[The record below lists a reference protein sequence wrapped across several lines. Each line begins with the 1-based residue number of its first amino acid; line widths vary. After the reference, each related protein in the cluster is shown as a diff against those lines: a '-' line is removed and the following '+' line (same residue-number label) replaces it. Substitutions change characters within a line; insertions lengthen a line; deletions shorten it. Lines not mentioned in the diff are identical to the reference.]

1 MRRDDARLAVSRHA
15 ARLFLEKG
23 LAGTSGDDIAA
34 AAGLSTRTVWRY
46 FRSKENCLEPL
57 FLSSALRFGQQLL
70 EWPAADAIEDTLS
83 RSFALEAQT
92 EQEIADGVLIVHLLA
107 RMADEPAL
115 HSVWLLACHAG
126 EKAMAEA
133 IAARLGRAR
142 DDFEVRLCAAT
153 VSAAIR
159 VVDETISRAAVLH
172 ARVFTTEEVVAEVA
186 RAIRAASTLPIC
198 DPVTPGIFGATAPA
212 GRAP

>member
-1 MRRDDARLAVSRHA
+1 MQRDDARLAVSRHA

-46 FRSKENCLEPL
+46 FRSKESCLEPL
-57 FLSSALRFGQQLL
+57 FLGSSLRFGQQLRH
-70 EWPAADAIEDTLS
+70 WPAEETIEDILG
-83 RSFALEAQT
+83 RCFALDAQT
-92 EQEIADGVLIVHLLA
+92 AEEISDGVLIVHLLA

-115 HSVWLLACHAG
+115 HSVWLMACHAG
-126 EKAMAEA
+126 EEMMAEV

-142 DDFEVRLCAAT
+142 SDFEVRLCAAT

-172 ARVFTTEEVVAEVA
+172 ARVFTTEGVVAEVA

-212 GRAP
+212 GHAS